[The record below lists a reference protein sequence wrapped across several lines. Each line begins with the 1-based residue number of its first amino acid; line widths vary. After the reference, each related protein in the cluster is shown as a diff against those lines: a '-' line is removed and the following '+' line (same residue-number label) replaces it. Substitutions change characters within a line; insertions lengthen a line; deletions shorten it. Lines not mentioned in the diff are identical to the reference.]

1 MIAKVNRLILAGLA
15 LPLFAIAYGSSGPDA
30 GTGATLSVTEESD
43 TPSPSLPSSGPR
55 SDSGSTNSRG
65 GGFVPL
71 DNPEII
77 EATAAT
83 YLSPD
88 DRVLGLTVNG
98 ESRAYP
104 IRMMTYHHVANDEI
118 GGVPVLVTF

>member
-1 MIAKVNRLILAGLA
+1 MAKITVLLFASVA
-15 LPLFAIAYGSSGPDA
+15 LPLLAVACGSSGPDT
-30 GTGATLSVTEESD
+30 GTSATVSATEESN
-43 TPSPSLPSSGPR
+43 TPASTLPSSRPR
-55 SDSGSTNSRG
+55 SDPGSSNSRG

-71 DNPEII
+71 DNPEVI

>member
-1 MIAKVNRLILAGLA
+1 MVKVHRLIVAGLA
-15 LPLFAIAYGSSGPDA
+15 LPLFALGCSSSGPEA
-30 GTGATLSVTEESD
+30 GTGATPAVTEESI
-43 TPSPSLPSSGPR
+43 TPSSSLPASRPR

-71 DNPEII
+71 DNPEVI

-104 IRMMTYHHVANDEI
+104 IRMLTYHHVANDEI